1 MKKCTPALLHLETI
15 CARKG
20 TATTSGHSMLDV
32 RREKYLEMKE
42 RIKHITE
49 AIANELDNI
58 EQTFAAEDDDDSD
71 RHWQL
76 KNDQDKAKAHDIS
89 VLAQTYTSDAV
100 HNSSARAVSKSRS
113 NAYYPVPR
121 SPTLYSKVA
130 PSVSKLRLTK
140 SFKQEQQ
147 KNIQITQS
155 KNQNYIRHRTTLSK
169 RMHFGQLMN
178 QLRHAIIDH
187 YCTRMFS
194 QFRGTNETVLLQAS
208 LSYFMDECHRCS
220 SNHTHL
226 TRIEFA
232 ALLLAQPSAMATDP
246 LVLDTVPYLGSKK
259 DIQCLFNVLSTTE
272 QEPSFIS
279 IAEFSLVLRTKWIP
293 TSHVLCLLCP
303 LHPTVQQGGTLPTTL
318 LSTAATAAARRQA
331 ITRKNKESSNR
342 VKRASLVFRAYSSPK
357 GMSLLEWF
365 SFVRD
370 SRILDNCLSF
380 DAVLSMYNE
389 IIAETETNGSHR
401 RPDSTATTTTTT
413 TTSSSTPSYYFASD
427 DQDEPAQEDC
437 INETTWFR
445 LCHRLMMC
453 KMYKTVSIAECND
466 GAHTGPGTANAT
478 NHGNTAVP
486 SVMKEDMSIFLD
498 AMYVRPLELLVQQNV
513 TRPRW
518 LNRWLGSMHV
528 MTEVACGAYT
538 ELYKA
543 AFMVIA
549 LIESEQ
555 YCKQYC
561 GARDE
566 ATKKDQKQI
575 EVGEG
580 KRKETMKEDEMDK
593 KTVFYE
599 TGRRFAN
606 ATWTQQ
612 YHMVWDWDVHIS
624 FGSVIDFLETLQL
637 IGRTGLSRLEMEK
650 HLQQRVQCHTTMH
663 GTALN
668 NVLFPEFCE
677 ILICLGSLMLDAS
690 SVEND
695 RGGAGGAGGAGG
707 GRQRHSRGISILSG
721 AMSHASVSPNVHG
734 DGIALYAKLEQ
745 IATYIN
751 GDVVLMEGNDK
762 NEKNKTLTNRIRDQ
776 MYLMKRDRVSYESL
790 IR

>member
-1 MKKCTPALLHLETI
+1 
-15 CARKG
+15 
-20 TATTSGHSMLDV
+20 MLDV

-76 KNDQDKAKAHDIS
+76 KNDQDKAKAPNIS
-89 VLAQTYTSDAV
+89 VLAQPYTSDAAV

-208 LSYFMDECHRCS
+208 LSSFMDECHRCS

-331 ITRKNKESSNR
+331 TTRKNKESSNR

-389 IIAETETNGSHR
+389 IIAESE
-401 RPDSTATTTTTT
+401 
-413 TTSSSTPSYYFASD
+413 ASD

-453 KMYKTVSIAECND
+453 KMYKTVSIVECND
-466 GAHTGPGTANAT
+466 GAQTGPGTANAT

-555 YCKQYC
+555 YCEQYC

-580 KRKETMKEDEMDK
+580 KRKETMEEDEMDK

-599 TGRRFAN
+599 TGHRFAN

-612 YHMVWDWDVHIS
+612 YHMVWGWDVHIS

-695 RGGAGGAGGAGG
+695 RGGAGGAGG

-721 AMSHASVSPNVHG
+721 AMSDASLSPNVHG